1 MKKLVIVDGHALAY
15 RAYHALPLEMSTSKG
30 EPTNAV
36 YGFTSMLLN
45 VLKEEKPD
53 YIAVAFDTGRSFR
66 HESFSEYKATRAKMG
81 EDLAVQ
87 LRRIFQ
93 VVEALGIKSIA
104 IEGYEADD
112 ILGTLARKAS
122 EEGVETLIVTG
133 DTDAFQLIG
142 PKVRVLTSG
151 RRFSDTIIYDREK
164 ILERYGLE
172 PHQLADYKALVGD
185 KTDNIP
191 GIPGVG
197 ETTAARLLRQYG
209 SIEGIYEHLEEIT
222 PPRLRETLQEHRERA
237 FLNKELV
244 TIRTD
249 IPLDITLEDL
259 RYQGY
264 DEEKVRDLFRELE
277 FRSLYKRLPEEVEV
291 RQLPLIGQVEI
302 RQRTEPGHYVAV
314 QDESSLNL
322 LLERLSGATGLAFDV
337 ETTDIDPM
345 KARLVGISLAFR
357 EGEGYYIPIGHLEGQ
372 QLPWELVR
380 EKLARVLEDE
390 TIAKYAHHAKYDMIM
405 LARNGI
411 NVRGLAFDT
420 MVAGWLVNPAGR
432 NLNLKDLAWSYLG
445 VEMTTIE
452 ELIGR
457 GKSQTSMDLLPISR
471 VAPYAAADADMTYRL
486 VGVLDQ
492 KLRELGLTRLF
503 YEVELPLI
511 PVLMDMEMTGVK
523 LDIPFLK
530 EMSRDLARK
539 LQALE
544 EEIYKLVG
552 YRFNV
557 NSPEQ
562 LSDALFG
569 KLGISAQGIPKT
581 KSGHYST
588 SADILEK
595 LRGRHPVIELLLEHR
610 HLAKI
615 KSTYAD
621 ALPGM
626 VNRATGRVHTSYN
639 QTGTVTGRLSSSDPN
654 LQNIPTRTD
663 IGKAVRKAFIAEDGW
678 VLLSADYSQVELR
691 ILAHISGDE
700 ELIAAFHR
708 GEDIHAST
716 ASAILGVPI
725 DQVTPEMRRLAK
737 TVNFGISYG
746 MSAYGLA
753 QETGL
758 TPEEAHRFIQ
768 SYFARYPKV
777 KLYIESTKAKAQRD
791 GYVETILGRRRY
803 FPELAP
809 DSKAHHTVKAAAERM
824 AINAPIQGSAA
835 DIIKIAMVRLHR
847 ALKERGFRSR
857 IVLQVHDELVL
868 EVPEE
873 ELPAVAPMVKEI
885 MEGAY
890 ELKAPLKV
898 ELEVG
903 KNWGEME
910 PLIPSQFLHKTLA

>member
-53 YIAVAFDTGRSFR
+53 YIAVAFDAGRSFR
-66 HESFSEYKATRAKMG
+66 HESFTEYKANRAKMG

-87 LRRIFQ
+87 LKRILQ

-151 RRFSDTIIYDREK
+151 RRFSDTIVYDREK

-172 PHQLADYKALVGD
+172 PQQLADFKALVGD

-191 GIPGVG
+191 GIPRIG
-197 ETTAARLLRQYG
+197 EAIATRLLREYG
-209 SIEGIYEHLEEIT
+209 SIDGIYQHIDEISPT
-222 PPRLRETLQEHRERA
+222 SVKEALQENRDKA
-237 FLNKELV
+237 FLNKTLV

-264 DEEKVRDLFRELE
+264 DEEKVKEIFRELE
-277 FRSLYKRLPEEVEV
+277 FRSLYKRLPETGEI

-302 RQRTEPGHYVAV
+302 RHRAEPGQYVAI
-314 QDESSLNL
+314 QDEEAFNL
-322 LLERLSGATGLAFDV
+322 LMEKLSGATGLAFDV

-345 KARLVGISLAFR
+345 RARLVGISLAFK
-357 EGEGYYIPIGHLEGQ
+357 GGDGYYIPIGHLEGQ
-372 QLPWELVR
+372 QLPWELVKD
-380 EKLARVLEDE
+380 KLARILEDE
-390 TIAKYAHHAKYDMIM
+390 TIAKYAHHAKYDMIV

-411 NVRGLAFDT
+411 KVKGLAFDT

-432 NLNLKDLAWSYLG
+432 NLNLKDLAWAYLG
-445 VEMTTIE
+445 IEMTTIE
-452 ELIGR
+452 ELIGK
-457 GKSQTSMDLLPISR
+457 GKNQISMDLLPISK
-471 VAPYAAADADMTYRL
+471 VTPYAAADADITYRL
-486 VGVLDQ
+486 VGLLDQ
-492 KLRELGLTRLF
+492 KLRELGLTKLF

-523 LDIPFLK
+523 LDIPFLR
-530 EMSRDLARK
+530 EMSRELAHK
-539 LQALE
+539 LQSLE
-544 EEIYKLVG
+544 EEIYKCVS

-569 KLGISAQGIPKT
+569 KLGISAQGVPKT

-588 SADILEK
+588 SADVLEK

-615 KSTYAD
+615 KSTYVD
-621 ALPGM
+621 ALPSM
-626 VNRATGRVHTSYN
+626 VNRTTGRVHTSYH

-663 IGKAVRKAFIAEDGW
+663 IGKAVRRAFIAEEGW
-678 VLLSADYSQVELR
+678 LLLSADYSQVELR

-700 ELIAAFHR
+700 GLISAFLR

-716 ASAILGVPI
+716 ASTILGIPI

-753 QETGL
+753 EETGL

-768 SYFARYPKV
+768 NYFARYPKV
-777 KLYIESTKAKAQRD
+777 KIYIENTKAKAQQE
-791 GYVETILGRRRY
+791 GYVETLLGRRRY
-803 FPELAP
+803 FPELSP
-809 DSKAHHTVKAAAERM
+809 ESKANRQVKAAAERM

-847 ALKERGFRSR
+847 ALKERGLRSR
-857 IVLQVHDELVL
+857 LVLQVHDELVI

-873 ELPAVAPMVKEI
+873 ELPTVAPIVREI

-898 ELEVG
+898 ELEMG
-903 KNWGEME
+903 KNWGELQ
-910 PLIPSQFLHKTLA
+910 PLEA

>member
-53 YIAVAFDTGRSFR
+53 YIAVAFDAGRSFR
-66 HESFSEYKATRAKMG
+66 HESFAEYKAHRAKMG

-87 LRRIFQ
+87 LKRISQ

-151 RRFSDTIIYDREK
+151 RRFSDTIVYDREK

-172 PHQLADYKALVGD
+172 PHQLADFKALVGD

-191 GIPGVG
+191 GIPRIG
-197 ETTAARLLRQYG
+197 ETIATRLLREYG
-209 SIEGIYEHLEEIT
+209 SIEGIYQHIDEIT
-222 PPRLRETLQEHRERA
+222 PSSVKEALLENRDKA
-237 FLNKELV
+237 FLNKALV

-264 DEEKVRDLFRELE
+264 DEEKVKEVFRELE
-277 FRSLYKRLPEEVEV
+277 FRSLYKRLPETGEI
-291 RQLPLIGQVEI
+291 RQLPLIGQVEV
-302 RQRTEPGHYVAV
+302 RHRAEPGQYVAI
-314 QDESSLNL
+314 QDEEAFNL
-322 LLERLSGATGLAFDV
+322 LMEKLSEATGLAFDV

-345 KARLVGISLAFR
+345 RARLVGISLAFK
-357 EGEGYYIPIGHLEGQ
+357 EGDGYYIPIGHLEGQ
-372 QLPWELVR
+372 QLPWELVK
-380 EKLARVLEDE
+380 EKLARILEDE
-390 TIAKYAHHAKYDMIM
+390 TIAKYAHHAKYDMIV

-411 NVRGLAFDT
+411 KVRGLAFDT

-432 NLNLKDLAWSYLG
+432 NLNLKDLAWAYLG

-457 GKSQTSMDLLPISR
+457 GKNQISMDLLPIPK
-471 VAPYAAADADMTYRL
+471 VAPYAAADADITYRL
-486 VGVLDQ
+486 VGLLDQ
-492 KLRELGLTRLF
+492 KLRELGLTKLF

-523 LDIPFLK
+523 LDIPFLR
-530 EMSRDLARK
+530 EMSRELAQK
-539 LQALE
+539 LQSLE
-544 EEIYKLVG
+544 DEIYRYVG

-569 KLGISAQGIPKT
+569 KLGISAQGVPRT

-588 SADILEK
+588 SADVLEK

-615 KSTYAD
+615 KSTYVD

-626 VNRATGRVHTSYN
+626 VNRTTGRVHTSYH

-663 IGKAVRKAFIAEDGW
+663 IGKAVRRAFVAEDGW
-678 VLLSADYSQVELR
+678 LLLSADYSQVELR

-700 ELIAAFHR
+700 GLIAAFLR

-716 ASAILGVPI
+716 ASTILGIPI

-753 QETGL
+753 EETGL

-768 SYFARYPKV
+768 NYFARYPKV
-777 KLYIESTKAKAQRD
+777 KIYIENTKARAQQE
-791 GYVETILGRRRY
+791 GYVETLLGRRRY
-803 FPELAP
+803 FPELSP
-809 DSKAHHTVKAAAERM
+809 ESKANRQVKAAAERM

-847 ALKERGFRSR
+847 ALKERGLRSR
-857 IVLQVHDELVL
+857 LVLQVHDELVI

-873 ELPAVAPMVKEI
+873 ELSIVAPMVREI

-903 KNWGEME
+903 KNWGELQ
-910 PLIPSQFLHKTLA
+910 PLEA

>member
-36 YGFTSMLLN
+36 YGFTSMLLG
-45 VLKEEKPD
+45 VIKEEKPD

-66 HESFSEYKATRAKMG
+66 HEAFTEYKATRAKMG

-93 VVEALGIKSIA
+93 VVDALGIKSIA

-122 EEGVETLIVTG
+122 EEGIDTLIVTG

-142 PKVRVLTSG
+142 PKVRVITSG
-151 RRFSDTIIYDREK
+151 RRFSETIVYDREK
-164 ILERYGLE
+164 VLERYGLE

-191 GIPGVG
+191 GIPGIG
-197 ETTAARLLRQYG
+197 EATATRLLRKYG
-209 SIEGIYEHLEEIT
+209 SIEGIYQHIDEIT
-222 PPRLRETLQEHRERA
+222 PPRLKELLLENRDRA
-237 FLNKELV
+237 FFNKSLV

-249 IPLDITLEDL
+249 IPLNITLEDL

-264 DEEKVRDLFRELE
+264 DEEKVKELFRELE
-277 FRSLYKRLPEEVEV
+277 FRSLYKRLPEEGEA

-302 RQRTEPGHYVAV
+302 RQRSEPGKYYVI

-322 LLERLSGATGLAFDV
+322 LLEKISQANALAFDV

-345 KARLVGISLAFR
+345 KARLVGISLAFG
-357 EGEGYYIPIGHLEGQ
+357 EGKGYYIPLGHLEGQ
-372 QLPWELVR
+372 QLPWELVK
-380 EKLARVLEDE
+380 EKLSQILEDE

-405 LARNGI
+405 LRRNG
-411 NVRGLAFDT
+411 VEVKGLAFDT

-432 NLNLKDLAWSYLG
+432 SLNLKDLAWSYLG

-452 ELIGR
+452 ELIGK
-457 GKSQTSMDLLPISR
+457 GKNQTTMDLLPISK
-471 VAPYAAADADMTYRL
+471 VAPYAAADADITYRL
-486 VGVLDQ
+486 VGLLDK
-492 KLRELGLTRLF
+492 KLQELGLAKLF

-511 PVLMDMEMTGVK
+511 PVLMDMEMAGVK

-530 EMSRDLARK
+530 EMSKELSQK

-544 EEIYKLVG
+544 EEIYRLVG

-588 SADILEK
+588 SADVLEK
-595 LRGRHPVIELLLEHR
+595 LRGRHPVIDLLLEHR

-615 KSTYAD
+615 KSTYVD

-626 VNRATGRVHTSYN
+626 VNKATGRVHTSYN

-654 LQNIPTRTD
+654 LQNIPTRTE
-663 IGKAVRKAFIAEDGW
+663 IGKAVRKAFIAEEGM

-708 GEDIHAST
+708 GEDIHART
-716 ASAILGVPI
+716 ASVILGVPI

-753 QETGL
+753 EETGL

-777 KLYIESTKAKAQRD
+777 KVYIEKTKEKARQE
-791 GYVETILGRRRY
+791 GFVETILGRRRY

-847 ALKERGFRSR
+847 ALKERGLRSR

-868 EVPEE
+868 EVPED
-873 ELPAVAPMVKEI
+873 ELPTVAPLVKEI

-903 KNWGEME
+903 KNWGELQ
-910 PLIPSQFLHKTLA
+910 PL

>member
-1 MKKLVIVDGHALAY
+1 
-15 RAYHALPLEMSTSKG
+15 
-30 EPTNAV
+30 
-36 YGFTSMLLN
+36 LL
-45 VLKEEKPD
+45 
-53 YIAVAFDTGRSFR
+53 
-66 HESFSEYKATRAKMG
+66 
-81 EDLAVQ
+81 
-87 LRRIFQ
+87 
-93 VVEALGIKSIA
+93 
-104 IEGYEADD
+104 
-112 ILGTLARKAS
+112 
-122 EEGVETLIVTG
+122 
-133 DTDAFQLIG
+133 
-142 PKVRVLTSG
+142 
-151 RRFSDTIIYDREK
+151 EK
-164 ILERYGLE
+164 IS
-172 PHQLADYKALVGD
+172 QAKA
-185 KTDNIP
+185 
-191 GIPGVG
+191 
-197 ETTAARLLRQYG
+197 
-209 SIEGIYEHLEEIT
+209 
-222 PPRLRETLQEHRERA
+222 
-237 FLNKELV
+237 
-244 TIRTD
+244 
-249 IPLDITLEDL
+249 
-259 RYQGY
+259 
-264 DEEKVRDLFRELE
+264 
-277 FRSLYKRLPEEVEV
+277 
-291 RQLPLIGQVEI
+291 
-302 RQRTEPGHYVAV
+302 
-314 QDESSLNL
+314 
-322 LLERLSGATGLAFDV
+322 LAFDV

-345 KARLVGISLAFR
+345 KARLVGVSLAFG
-357 EGEGYYIPIGHLEGQ
+357 EGEGYYIPVGHLEGQ

-380 EKLARVLEDE
+380 EKLSRILGDE

-405 LARNGI
+405 LRRNG
-411 NVRGLAFDT
+411 VEVKGLAFDT

-432 NLNLKDLAWSYLG
+432 SLNLKDLAWSYLG

-452 ELIGR
+452 ELIGK
-457 GKSQTSMDLLPISR
+457 GKNQTTMDLLPISK
-471 VAPYAAADADMTYRL
+471 VAPYAAADADITYRL
-486 VGVLDQ
+486 VGLLDK
-492 KLRELGLTRLF
+492 KLQELGLVKLF

-511 PVLMDMEMTGVK
+511 PVLMDMEMAGVK
-523 LDIPFLK
+523 LDIPFLR
-530 EMSRDLARK
+530 EMSKELSQK
-539 LQALE
+539 LQDLE

-588 SADILEK
+588 SADVLEK
-595 LRGRHPVIELLLEHR
+595 LRGRHPVIDLLLEHR

-615 KSTYAD
+615 KSTYVD

-626 VNRATGRVHTSYN
+626 VNKATGRVHTSYN

-663 IGKAVRKAFIAEDGW
+663 IGKAVRKAFIAEEGM

-708 GEDIHAST
+708 GEDIHART
-716 ASAILGVPI
+716 ASVILGVPI

-753 QETGL
+753 EETGL
-758 TPEEAHRFIQ
+758 TPEEAHKFIQ

-777 KLYIESTKAKAQRD
+777 KVYIERTKEKARRE

-809 DSKAHHTVKAAAERM
+809 DSKAHHTVKSAAERM

-847 ALKERGFRSR
+847 ALKERGLRSR

-868 EVPEE
+868 EVPED
-873 ELPAVAPMVKEI
+873 ELSTVAPLVKEI

-903 KNWGEME
+903 KNWGEMQ
-910 PLIPSQFLHKTLA
+910 PL

>member
-45 VLKEEKPD
+45 VIRDEKPD
-53 YIAVAFDTGRSFR
+53 YIAVAFDAGRSFR
-66 HESFSEYKATRAKMG
+66 HESFGEYKATRAKMG

-87 LRRIFQ
+87 IRRIFQ

-112 ILGTLARKAS
+112 ILGTLARIAS

-133 DTDAFQLIG
+133 DTDAFQLIS

-151 RRFSDTIIYDREK
+151 RRFSDTIVYDREK

-197 ETTAARLLRQYG
+197 EATAVRLLRKYG
-209 SIEGIYEHLEEIT
+209 SIEGIYQHIHEIT
-222 PPRLRETLQEHRERA
+222 PLRLKEILEENRERA
-237 FLNKELV
+237 FLNKSLV

-259 RYQGY
+259 RYCGY
-264 DEEKVRDLFRELE
+264 DEEKVKELFRELE
-277 FRSLYKRLPEEVEV
+277 FRSLYKRLPEEVGV
-291 RQLPLIGQVEI
+291 RQLPLIGRVEI
-302 RQRTEPGHYVAV
+302 RHRTEPGNYIVV
-314 QDESSLNL
+314 RDEETLNL
-322 LLERLSGATGLAFDV
+322 LMEKLSWVKGLAFDV

-345 KARLVGISLAFR
+345 RAKLVGISLAFK

-380 EKLARVLEDE
+380 EKLAYILEDE
-390 TIAKYAHHAKYDMIM
+390 TIAKYAHHAKYDMII
-405 LARNGI
+405 LARNGV
-411 NVRGLAFDT
+411 NVQGLTFDT

-432 NLNLKDLAWSYLG
+432 NLSLKDLAWSFLG
-445 VEMTTIE
+445 VEMLTID

-457 GKSQTSMDLLPISR
+457 GKNQTSMDLLPISK

-492 KLRELGLTRLF
+492 KLRELGLTKLF

-523 LDIPFLK
+523 LDIPFLR
-530 EMSRDLARK
+530 EMSLELGQK

-569 KLGISAQGIPKT
+569 KLAISAQGVPKT

-588 SADILEK
+588 SADVLEK

-615 KSTYAD
+615 KSTYVD

-626 VNRATGRVHTSYN
+626 VNKLTGRVHTSYN

-663 IGKAVRKAFIAEDGW
+663 IGKAVRKAFIAEEGW
-678 VLLSADYSQVELR
+678 LLLSADYSQVELR

-700 ELIAAFHR
+700 GLIAAFHR

-753 QETGL
+753 EETGL
-758 TPEEAHRFIQ
+758 TPEEAHKFIQ

-777 KLYIESTKAKAQRD
+777 KTYIENTKAKAQRD
-791 GYVETILGRRRY
+791 GYVETLLGRRRY

-847 ALKERGFRSR
+847 VLKEQRLRSR
-857 IVLQVHDELVL
+857 LVLQVHDELVL

-873 ELPAVAPMVKEI
+873 ELSTVAPVVKEI

-890 ELKAPLKV
+890 ELKAPLKA
-898 ELEVG
+898 ELEIG
-903 KNWGEME
+903 KNWGELE
-910 PLIPSQFLHKTLA
+910 PLSV

>member
-1 MKKLVIVDGHALAY
+1 MKKLVVVDGHALAY
-15 RAYHALPLEMSTSKG
+15 RAYHALPLDMSTSKG
-30 EPTNAV
+30 EPTNAI

-53 YIAVAFDTGRSFR
+53 YIAVAFDSGKSFR
-66 HESFSEYKATRAKMG
+66 HESFSEYKANRAKMG
-81 EDLAVQ
+81 EDLAFQ

-93 VVEALGIKSIA
+93 IVEALGIKSIA
-104 IEGYEADD
+104 VEGYEADD

-151 RRFSDTIIYDREK
+151 RRFSDTILYDREK

-172 PHQLADYKALVGD
+172 PHQLADFKALVGD

-191 GIPGVG
+191 GIPNVG
-197 ETTAARLLRQYG
+197 EATAVRLLRKYG
-209 SIEGIYEHLEEIT
+209 SIEGIYQHLDEIT
-222 PPRLRETLQEHRERA
+222 PPRLKELLEENRERA
-237 FLNKELV
+237 FLNKTLV

-249 IPLDITLEDL
+249 IPLNITLEDL

-264 DEEKVRDLFRELE
+264 DEEKVKEIFRELE
-277 FRSLYKRLPEEVEV
+277 FRSLYKRLPEVEEV
-291 RQLPLIGQVEI
+291 RQLPLMGQVEV
-302 RQRTEPGHYVAV
+302 RPRAEPGHYTAI
-314 QDESSLNL
+314 QDEEALSLL
-322 LLERLSGATGLAFDV
+322 VEKLSGVRGFAFDV

-345 KARLVGISLAFR
+345 KARLVGISLSFK
-357 EGEGYYIPIGHLEGQ
+357 EGDGYYIPVGHLEGQ

-380 EKLARVLEDE
+380 DKLAPIFEDE

-411 NVRGLAFDT
+411 KVRGLSFDT

-432 NLNLKDLAWSYLG
+432 NLNLKDLAWLYLG

-452 ELIGR
+452 ELIGK
-457 GKSQTSMDLLPISR
+457 GKNQISMDLLPIPK
-471 VAPYAAADADMTYRL
+471 VTPYAAADADITYRL
-486 VGVLDQ
+486 VGLLDQ
-492 KLRELGLTRLF
+492 KMRELGLTKLF

-523 LDIPFLK
+523 LDVPFLR
-530 EMSRDLARK
+530 EISRELAGK

-544 EEIYKLVG
+544 EEIHKLVG
-552 YRFNV
+552 YRFNI

-588 SADILEK
+588 SADVLEK

-615 KSTYAD
+615 KSTYVD

-626 VNRATGRVHTSYN
+626 VNKTTGRVHTSYN

-663 IGKAVRKAFIAEDGW
+663 IGKAVRKAFIAEEGW
-678 VLLSADYSQVELR
+678 KLLSADYSQVELR

-700 ELIAAFHR
+700 ELIAAFLR

-716 ASAILGVPI
+716 ASTILGVPI

-753 QETGL
+753 EETGL
-758 TPEEAHRFIQ
+758 TPEEAHKFIQ

-777 KLYIESTKAKAQRD
+777 KVYIENTKAKAQRD

-803 FPELAP
+803 FPELSP
-809 DSKAHHTVKAAAERM
+809 DSKANRQVKAAAERM

-835 DIIKIAMVRLHR
+835 DIIKIAMVRLHQ
-847 ALKERGFRSR
+847 ALKEHGLRSR
-857 IVLQVHDELVL
+857 LVLQVHDELVL

-873 ELPAVAPMVKEI
+873 ELSIVAPMVKEI

-890 ELKAPLKV
+890 ELKAPLKA

-903 KNWGEME
+903 NNWGELQ
-910 PLIPSQFLHKTLA
+910 PLSI

>member
-45 VLKEEKPD
+45 VIRDEKPD
-53 YIAVAFDTGRSFR
+53 YIAVAFDAGRSFR
-66 HESFSEYKATRAKMG
+66 HESFGEYKATRAKMG

-87 LRRIFQ
+87 IRRIFQ

-112 ILGTLARKAS
+112 ILGTLARIAS

-133 DTDAFQLIG
+133 DTDAFQLIS

-151 RRFSDTIIYDREK
+151 RRFSDTIVYDREK

-197 ETTAARLLRQYG
+197 EATAVRLLRKYG
-209 SIEGIYEHLEEIT
+209 SIEGIYQHIHEIT
-222 PPRLRETLQEHRERA
+222 PLRLKEILEENRERA
-237 FLNKELV
+237 FLNKSLV

-259 RYQGY
+259 RYCGY
-264 DEEKVRDLFRELE
+264 DEEKVKELFRELE
-277 FRSLYKRLPEEVEV
+277 FRSLYKRLPEEVGV
-291 RQLPLIGQVEI
+291 RQLPLIGRVEI
-302 RQRTEPGHYVAV
+302 RHRTEPGNYIVV
-314 QDESSLNL
+314 RDEETLNL
-322 LLERLSGATGLAFDV
+322 LMEKLSWVKGLAFDV

-345 KARLVGISLAFR
+345 RAKLVGISLAFK

-380 EKLARVLEDE
+380 EKLACILEDE
-390 TIAKYAHHAKYDMIM
+390 TIAKYAHHAKYDMII
-405 LARNGI
+405 LARNGV
-411 NVRGLAFDT
+411 NVQGLTFDT

-432 NLNLKDLAWSYLG
+432 NLSLKDLAWSFLG
-445 VEMTTIE
+445 VEMLTID

-457 GKSQTSMDLLPISR
+457 GKNQTSMDLLPISK

-492 KLRELGLTRLF
+492 KLRELGLTKLF

-523 LDIPFLK
+523 LDIPFLR
-530 EMSRDLARK
+530 EMSLELGQK

-569 KLGISAQGIPKT
+569 KLAISAQGVPKT

-588 SADILEK
+588 SADVLEK

-615 KSTYAD
+615 KSTYVD

-626 VNRATGRVHTSYN
+626 VNKLTGRVHTSYN

-663 IGKAVRKAFIAEDGW
+663 IGKAVRKAFIAEEGW
-678 VLLSADYSQVELR
+678 LLLSADYSQVELR

-700 ELIAAFHR
+700 GLIAAFHR

-753 QETGL
+753 EETGL
-758 TPEEAHRFIQ
+758 TPEEAHKFIQ

-777 KLYIESTKAKAQRD
+777 KTYIENTKAKAQRD
-791 GYVETILGRRRY
+791 GYVETLLGRRRY

-847 ALKERGFRSR
+847 VLKEQRLRSR
-857 IVLQVHDELVL
+857 LVLQVHDELVL

-873 ELPAVAPMVKEI
+873 ELSTVAPVVKEI

-890 ELKAPLKV
+890 ELKAPLKA
-898 ELEVG
+898 ELEIG
-903 KNWGEME
+903 KNWGELE
-910 PLIPSQFLHKTLA
+910 PLSV

>member
-1 MKKLVIVDGHALAY
+1 MKKLVVVDGHALAY

-45 VLKEEKPD
+45 VIKEEKPD

-66 HESFSEYKATRAKMG
+66 HESFSEYKATRARMG
-81 EDLAVQ
+81 EDMAVQ

-151 RRFSDTIIYDREK
+151 RRFSDTIVYDREK

-197 ETTAARLLRQYG
+197 ETTAVRLLRKYG
-209 SIEGIYEHLEEIT
+209 SIEGIYEHIDEIT
-222 PPRLRETLQEHRERA
+222 PPRLKEILEENRERA
-237 FLNKELV
+237 FLNKSLV

-264 DEEKVRDLFRELE
+264 DEEKVKELFRELE
-277 FRSLYKRLPEEVEV
+277 FRSLYKRLPEEGEV

-302 RQRTEPGHYVAV
+302 RQRAEPGQYIAV
-314 QDESSLNL
+314 QDERSLDL
-322 LLERLSGATGLAFDV
+322 LMEKLSGVTELAFDV

-357 EGEGYYIPIGHLEGQ
+357 EGEGYYIPVGHLEGQ

-380 EKLARVLEDE
+380 EKLARVMEDE

-405 LARNGI
+405 LMRNGVR
-411 NVRGLAFDT
+411 VRGLAFDT

-452 ELIGR
+452 ELIGK
-457 GKSQTSMDLLPISR
+457 GKSQSSMDLLPISR
-471 VAPYAAADADMTYRL
+471 VTPYAAADADMTYRL
-486 VGVLDQ
+486 VKVLDR
-492 KLRELGLTRLF
+492 KLQELGLTKLF

-523 LDIPFLK
+523 LDIPFLR
-530 EMSRDLARK
+530 EMSRELTQK

-588 SADILEK
+588 SADVLEK

-615 KSTYAD
+615 KSTYVD
-621 ALPGM
+621 ALPSM
-626 VNRATGRVHTSYN
+626 VNKATGRVHTSYN
-639 QTGTVTGRLSSSDPN
+639 QTGTVTGRISSSDPN

-663 IGKAVRKAFIAEDGW
+663 IGKAVRKAFIAEEGW

-753 QETGL
+753 EETGL

-768 SYFARYPKV
+768 SYFARYPRV
-777 KLYIESTKAKAQRD
+777 KAYIENTKAKAQRD
-791 GYVETILGRRRY
+791 GYVETLLGRRRY
-803 FPELAP
+803 FPELAS
-809 DSKAHHTVKAAAERM
+809 DSKVHHSVKAAAERM

-847 ALKERGFRSR
+847 ALKEHGFRSR
-857 IVLQVHDELVL
+857 MVLQVHDELVL

-873 ELPAVAPMVKEI
+873 ELSSVAPMVKEI

-898 ELEVG
+898 ELEFG
-903 KNWGEME
+903 KNWGELE
-910 PLIPSQFLHKTLA
+910 PLNL